1 MGNNNLKTIGL
12 NKWLFMLY
20 GVLVV
25 LMCAWTSMS
34 LPPAYVRFAYL
45 LVMIA
50 PLILWVP
57 SWTPIVL
64 TLFVT
69 ISQNGFAP
77 SFMPSNEWFIVV
89 ILLAILLIR
98 YNKNHIPT
106 RPLLILL
113 VIYSFAVNTLTGGT
127 SEEIYQPL
135 LCVFLFAFFVPQ
147 NDSDLP
153 HLFSYAFIIASLA
166 ISILFFFYG
175 DAFTVQVG
183 DEERTYWSD
192 PNYLGCQIGMGFT
205 AGLIELFFMKKR
217 NWFAF
222 ILIIATLVF
231 SVITLLRIASRG
243 AIVAI
248 AIPFALL
255 TLFSRGRLLYKIIVV
270 IVLFYLLY
278 LVYMNGIMN
287 AIIYRMTN
295 EGTLETAG
303 SRITIWSVKLKSF
316 FSTDTSF
323 LKLVF
328 GYGNLGGQQ
337 LGYSSIRGFHND
349 FLAFL
354 VEYGFIGFVAFIILM
369 FKPLK
374 ERNNRIIVLCGTMYL
389 VACCMGLEPLSH
401 GILPFYAF
409 LFYLYVWSKAPNK
422 SYS

>member
-1 MGNNNLKTIGL
+1 
-12 NKWLFMLY
+12 
-20 GVLVV
+20 
-25 LMCAWTSMS
+25 MS

-77 SFMPSNEWFIVV
+77 SFMPSNEWFFIV
-89 ILLAILLIR
+89 IILAILLFR
-98 YNKNHIPT
+98 YNKDHIPT

-135 LCVFLFAFFVPQ
+135 LCVFLFAFIVPQ
-147 NDSDLP
+147 NNSDLP
-153 HLFSYAFIIASLA
+153 HLFSYAFIVASLA

-183 DEERTYWSD
+183 DEERAYWSD

-205 AGLIELFFMKKR
+205 AGLIELFIVKKR
-217 NWFAF
+217 TW
-222 ILIIATLVF
+222 IEYVIIIATLILSFIVLF
-231 SVITLLRIASRG
+231 RIASRG

-248 AIPFALL
+248 AIPFLLL
-255 TLFSRGRLLYKIIVV
+255 TLFSKVKVLYKVIIA
-270 IVLFYLLY
+270 IVLCYLLY
-278 LVYMNGIMN
+278 FVYTNGIMN
-287 AIIYRMTN
+287 AIIFRLTN

-303 SRITIWSVKLKSF
+303 SRITIWSTKLKSF
-316 FSTDTSF
+316 FSTDTNF
-323 LKLVF
+323 LKLLF

-354 VEYGFIGFVAFIILM
+354 VEFGFIGFIAFIILM

-374 ERNNRIIVLCGTMYL
+374 EKNNRIIVMSASMYL

-409 LFYLYVWSKAPNK
+409 LFYIYLWSKSPDNSMPQTSAR
-422 SYS
+422 

>member
-270 IVLFYLLY
+270 IVLFYILY

-323 LKLVF
+323 LKLVVQ
-328 GYGNLGGQQ
+328 YG
-337 LGYSSIRGFHND
+337 I
-349 FLAFL
+349 
-354 VEYGFIGFVAFIILM
+354 IGFVAFIILM